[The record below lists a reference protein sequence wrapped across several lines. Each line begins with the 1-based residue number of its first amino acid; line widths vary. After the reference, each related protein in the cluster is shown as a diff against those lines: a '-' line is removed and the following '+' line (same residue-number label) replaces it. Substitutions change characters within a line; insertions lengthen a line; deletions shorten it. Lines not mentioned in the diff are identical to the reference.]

1 MVLVPI
7 MKQEGT
13 IQEPAFT
20 VEQLICWKLNIMTSF
35 PSQFQMGNIILEFI
49 LFYRQLL
56 ISIIIYFI
64 NRKKCEFFIELE
76 CFFLL

>member
-35 PSQFQMGNIILEFI
+35 PSQFQIGNIILEFI
-49 LFYRQLL
+49 LF
-56 ISIIIYFI
+56 IVSF
-64 NRKKCEFFIELE
+64 
-76 CFFLL
+76 